1 MYNFQLEYTILDR
14 FPTGPSQTYR
24 IVNGVEMIPIGVRL
38 IWLAQIKIICIE
50 VTRIMRHKK
59 MNYFLYFN

>member
-1 MYNFQLEYTILDR
+1 MYNFQLKYTILNR
-14 FPTGPSQTYR
+14 FPTGPNQTYR

-50 VTRIMRHKK
+50 VTRIMRH
-59 MNYFLYFN
+59 